1 MYAFGMDFRVS
12 FVNGQGCYL
21 ILIAKLVSSRYEAK
35 WPIFGKQGGT
45 ADSNIIR
52 PFISKY

>member
-21 ILIAKLVSSRYEAK
+21 ILIAKLVPSRYEAK
-35 WPIFGKQGGT
+35 WPFLGKQGGT

-52 PFISKY
+52 PFISAY